1 MKSFNLIS
9 GVKMRIKTLFI
20 IFLVSTFSMLAQQK
34 SDNNIAVLDG
44 VSLGMTKDQVLKQ
57 IPAAASNGMDNN
69 LWLFDSTSLSIGFDE
84 NGLVSEVMSDFAF
97 SSVVVNGFEIKI
109 ESDIQAALDFLGKPD
124 KTFKTEMVME
134 YYFAKT
140 GIVLLTYA
148 DDNAI
153 KLISLQKNYD
163 K

>member
-1 MKSFNLIS
+1 
-9 GVKMRIKTLFI
+9 MRIKTLFV
-20 IFLVSTFSMLAQQK
+20 IFLVSTFSMLAQQTG
-34 SDNNIAVLDG
+34 DNNIAVLDG
-44 VSLGMTKDQVLKQ
+44 VSLGLTKDQVLKL

-69 LWLFDSTSLSIGFDE
+69 LWLIDSTSLSISFDE
-84 NGLVSEVMSDFAF
+84 NGLVSEVMSDFAL
-97 SSVVVNGFEIKI
+97 SSVVVNGFEIKVD
-109 ESDIQAALDFLGKPD
+109 SDIQAALDFLGKPD

>member
-1 MKSFNLIS
+1 
-9 GVKMRIKTLFI
+9 MRIKTLFV
-20 IFLVSTFSMLAQQK
+20 IFLVSTFSMLAQQTG
-34 SDNNIAVLDG
+34 DNNIAVLDG
-44 VSLGMTKDQVLKQ
+44 VSLGLTKDQVLKL

-69 LWLFDSTSLSIGFDE
+69 LWLFDSTSLSISFDE
-84 NGLVSEVMSDFAF
+84 NGLVSEVMSDFAL
-97 SSVVVNGFEIKI
+97 SSVVVNGFEIKVD
-109 ESDIQAALDFLGKPD
+109 SDIQAALDFLGKPD